1 MPSAGNLF
9 GSLAFGVIGMGAFAY
24 GKKISGWRA
33 MSIGVALMVYPY
45 FIDPTWLLYSIGVA
59 LTAALF
65 VFRDR

>member
-1 MPSAGNLF
+1 MPPPGNLF

-24 GKKISGWRA
+24 GKKIGGWRA

-45 FIDPTWLLYSIGVA
+45 FIDPTWLLYTIGAA
-59 LTAALF
+59 LTVALF